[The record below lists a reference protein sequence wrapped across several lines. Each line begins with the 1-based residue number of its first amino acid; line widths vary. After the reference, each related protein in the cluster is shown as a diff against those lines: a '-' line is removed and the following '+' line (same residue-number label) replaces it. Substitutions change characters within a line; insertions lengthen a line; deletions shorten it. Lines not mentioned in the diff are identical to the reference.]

1 MTGLSAKKMLYFVLL
16 VLFCLAAGYGP
27 VVLAQ
32 DEQASA
38 EKSPVQVAG
47 PTVDDP
53 GEPATPAPVPDG
65 AEGAP
70 VADDAPVY
78 TPGDRKL
85 DQGRISAPPSP
96 KADVDGDID
105 GMTIEKNRIS
115 LDLKGID
122 INELLRIMSMKM
134 GVTIVP
140 SRSVNGRVNIFLNNL
155 TLQDAFDIILSSQ
168 DLAAD
173 RRGDII
179 SVMTQQEYEKL
190 YGKKYND
197 TRKFKTIKLRYAKP
211 STVFTALGQLKSD
224 IGKIIVDESSA
235 TIFLIDVPEKLE
247 LMEKTIKDLDQPLQ
261 TQIFD
266 IKYAKSADMKA
277 HISTAITAGSGEMYM
292 DEKSSKLVVSD
303 LPGKMRKI
311 ERMVEAFDSAPLQV
325 FIEAEII
332 DITLNNQFQRG
343 VNWEKLF
350 GEFNKKKLGLTNK
363 RAGIAPQVLDIA
375 ASFLPGGTV
384 TSTAFQKITFGTMAT
399 DDYTVVLN
407 YLQTYGE
414 TKILSSPRI
423 AVVNNQEAKILV
435 GRREAYIS
443 QTLSQAQTTTVTSES
458 VQFVDVGVKL
468 NVVPTI
474 NNDGFV
480 IMKIK
485 PEVSSVAETITT
497 GLGSRIPIVAT
508 AEAET
513 VIKVK
518 DGTMIMIAGLVKDQD
533 MDKITGMPGLSKI
546 PIIGAAFGNKDY
558 QKQRSEIIVF
568 ITPHIITGE
577 VAIDGARPE
586 GYLPPQMISPHTKDH
601 MVETNVNKIDIKP
614 LPDEGQIGLKEMPV
628 PQSKMRSDINV
639 QDRMKG
645 LKGL

>member
-1 MTGLSAKKMLYFVLL
+1 MAVEMRQDMMTGLSRKIVFCL
-16 VLFCLAAGYGP
+16 VMCIAFCLAAGYASF
-27 VVLAQ
+27 V
-32 DEQASA
+32 SA
-38 EKSPVQVAG
+38 EGSPTQEASPESTIPSSTSDQAVRAS
-47 PTVDDP
+47 TH
-53 GEPATPAPVPDG
+53 TPLPDNTASSESKKAD
-65 AEGAP
+65 AEG
-70 VADDAPVY
+70 
-78 TPGDRKL
+78 
-85 DQGRISAPPSP
+85 
-96 KADVDGDID
+96 DIE
-105 GMTIEKNRIS
+105 GLKIEKNRIS

-122 INELLRIMSMKM
+122 INELLRILSMKM

-140 SRSVNGRVNIFLNNL
+140 SRNVNGRVNIFLNNL
-155 TLQDAFDIILSSQ
+155 TMQDAFDIILSSQ

-173 RRGDII
+173 RKGDII
-179 SVMTQQEYEKL
+179 SVMTPAEYEKL

-197 TRKFKTIKLRYAKP
+197 MRKFKNLKLRYAKP
-211 STVFTALGQLKSD
+211 STVFAAISQLKSD

-235 TIFLIDVPEKLE
+235 NIFIIDVPEKLE
-247 LMEKTIKDLDQPLQ
+247 LMEKTVRDMDQPLQ
-261 TQIFD
+261 TQVFD
-266 IKYAKSADMKA
+266 LKYAKSADMKA
-277 HISTAITAGSGEMYM
+277 HMATAITAGSGELYI
-292 DEKSSKLVVSD
+292 DEKSSKMVISD

-343 VNWEKLF
+343 VNWEKIF
-350 GEFNKKKLGLTNK
+350 GDFNKKKFGLTNK

-375 ASFLPGGTV
+375 ASFLPGATV
-384 TSTAFQKITFGTMAT
+384 TNTAFQKITFGTMAT

-407 YLQTYGE
+407 YLQTYGD

-423 AVVNNQEAKILV
+423 AVINNQEAKILV

-474 NNDGFV
+474 NSDGYV

-485 PEVSSVAETITT
+485 PEVSSVAEIITT

-518 DGTMIMIAGLVKDQD
+518 DGTMIMIAGLVKDENIG
-533 MDKITGMPGLSKI
+533 KITGLPGLSKI
-546 PIIGAAFGNKDY
+546 PILGAAFGNKDS
-558 QKQRSEIIVF
+558 QNKRSEIIVF
-568 ITPHIITGE
+568 ITPHIITGD
-577 VAIDGARPE
+577 VAIAGAKPE
-586 GYLPPQMISPHTKDH
+586 GYIPPEMISPHTRDHLIGKD
-601 MVETNVNKIDIKP
+601 VSEINIKP
-614 LPDEGQIGLKEMPV
+614 LSDSEDRGLKEIEV
-628 PQSKMRSDINV
+628 PQTKVRGDVNV